1 MEVHPVRRKEELKM
15 PNEAVLKKA
24 ASYLPGNVRGL
35 AKKLYYRDRHWAHPA
50 LKGHGTVQ
58 DLYYWV
64 ADGDLDTVV
73 IGQNYFSALFPQ
85 IDTATEAT
93 LSVYDDGGAFL
104 GRRSFSLAHCGG
116 AKHRVSSLLEELEQ
130 PPERPYGTL
139 EVHIAIPRDVLAHI
153 QDQKSFYFWDRF
165 YIGYTTSLGQTC
177 FVHGIDKTNIYR
189 EGSLEP
195 VEWYKGPEERQWA
208 PEIPV
213 DIDDYKKLN
222 VIMINRTSRSAP
234 VRLTLSDSED
244 RSLSWSANI
253 PPKGVH
259 RFELTEADTAGLATK
274 ELRMRVKGMPTAY
287 GRPVLFKE
295 FHNGAISAM
304 HC

>member
-1 MEVHPVRRKEELKM
+1 M
-15 PNEAVLKKA
+15 PTEALLKKA
-24 ASYLPGNVRGL
+24 ASYLPGNLRAV

-64 ADGDLDTVV
+64 ANGELDTVV
-73 IGQNYFSALFPQ
+73 VAQNYFSALFPQ
-85 IDTATEAT
+85 LDTATEAT
-93 LSVYDDGGAFL
+93 LSLYDDVGGLLEKRA
-104 GRRSFSLAHCGG
+104 FSLAHCGG
-116 AKHRVSSLLEELEQ
+116 AKLRVSSLLGELERS
-130 PPERPYGTL
+130 PEVRYGTL
-139 EVHIAIPRDVLAHI
+139 EVNIAIPRDVLDHI
-153 QDQKSFYFWDRF
+153 QDRKSFYFWDRF
-165 YIGYTTSLGQTC
+165 YIGYTTSQGQTC

-189 EGSLEP
+189 EGSAEP
-195 VEWYKGPEERQWA
+195 LEWYKAPTGVPRAPEGRQWA

-213 DIDDYKKLN
+213 DIDDYKVLN

-234 VRLTLSDSED
+234 VSLTLSDSED
-244 RSLSWSANI
+244 RSLSWSAHI
-253 PPKGVH
+253 SPKGVH
-259 RFELTEADTAGLATK
+259 RFELTEANTAGLATK